1 MKIAIT
7 GANSS
12 VGQHLLSRFAKE
24 SDVEIVAGVR
34 SKTAFAT
41 LPESSRIT
49 RRIISYADLADLA
62 AAFQGADCVIHLA
75 GILIESKHSNYA
87 SANVAATQSV
97 VQAAQQS
104 GVNHIVFIS
113 VVGASTDSR
122 NSYFRSK
129 GLAEA
134 SVVKSGLSASIIR
147 TPILLGPGTA
157 GTSSLLAT
165 ASRRKPKVL
174 GGGHY
179 TQRPLDVD
187 DLCGVL
193 LNICREQP
201 DGVTIHELVG
211 PEAISYR
218 DLIARVAEMQGSD
231 VEVGSISTTIAK
243 LGAAITSKIKGG
255 GITPAVIDVVT
266 MNEIV
271 QCNADTTLGIELT
284 PLQSTLEKLIR
295 TP

>member
-1 MKIAIT
+1 VKIAIT

-12 VGQHLLSRFAKE
+12 VGQQLLSRFAEE

-34 SKTAFAT
+34 REAAFAT

-49 RRIISYADLADLA
+49 PRIISYTDLADLA

-75 GILIESKHSNYA
+75 GILIESKHTNYA

-104 GVNHIVFIS
+104 SVNHIVFIS
-113 VVGASTDSR
+113 VIGASTDSR

-134 SVVKSGLSASIIR
+134 AVAKSGLSASIIR

-157 GTSSLLAT
+157 GAASLLAT
-165 ASRRKPKVL
+165 ASRRKTKVL

-187 DLCGVL
+187 DLCGAV

-218 DLIARVAEMQGSD
+218 DLIVRVAEMQGSD

-255 GITPAVIDVVT
+255 GITPAVIDVIT

-271 QCNADTTLGIELT
+271 RCNADTALGIELT